1 MEAIETKQIHIRF
14 TRALS
19 SYDNHA
25 DAQHRISRKL
35 ASLLPHQANVRYKRM
50 LEIGCGTGGF
60 TGVLKQQCH
69 IDEWILNDL
78 CEDCQEK
85 IEQLFPGS
93 PPRFI
98 AGDAETLSFPGK
110 FDLIAS
116 ASVFQWMKE
125 PETFLHKLSGLLMQ
139 QGLLLFSTFVPGNL
153 HEIKKLTGKGT
164 CVPNLRYTC
173 RMAIHSRFQSAASGR
188 GYDRP
193 YLQNPTGRTETPQ
206 SNGRHSDR
214 KRLLDKRPAGII
226 LPAICGTVRDNR
238 RSSDTHIPP
247 VLYIS
252 NQKIKKDMKGTVLF
266 ITGIDTNIGKTFATG
281 MIACAL
287 AEKGKKVITQKMIQ
301 TGCTEVSEDIE
312 MHRKIQGIPFTEED
326 KAGLTC
332 PYIFTYPCSPHMA
345 AEKDGKTIDLSVIT
359 EATRRLQEK
368 YEYVLLEGAGGL
380 MVPNDFHSLAIDY
393 VKEQG
398 YPVILVTSGKL
409 GSINH
414 TLLSLY
420 ACKQYGIPV
429 RTVVY
434 NLYPPTDEL
443 ITANTLEYLTQYLE
457 KEFPETALIT
467 LPEATAG
474 VADIDISSL
483 F

>member
-1 MEAIETKQIHIRF
+1 
-14 TRALS
+14 
-19 SYDNHA
+19 
-25 DAQHRISRKL
+25 
-35 ASLLPHQANVRYKRM
+35 
-50 LEIGCGTGGF
+50 
-60 TGVLKQQCH
+60 
-69 IDEWILNDL
+69 
-78 CEDCQEK
+78 
-85 IEQLFPGS
+85 
-93 PPRFI
+93 
-98 AGDAETLSFPGK
+98 
-110 FDLIAS
+110 
-116 ASVFQWMKE
+116 
-125 PETFLHKLSGLLMQ
+125 
-139 QGLLLFSTFVPGNL
+139 
-153 HEIKKLTGKGT
+153 
-164 CVPNLRYTC
+164 
-173 RMAIHSRFQSAASGR
+173 
-188 GYDRP
+188 
-193 YLQNPTGRTETPQ
+193 
-206 SNGRHSDR
+206 
-214 KRLLDKRPAGII
+214 
-226 LPAICGTVRDNR
+226 
-238 RSSDTHIPP
+238 
-247 VLYIS
+247 
-252 NQKIKKDMKGTVLF
+252 MKGTVLF

-345 AEKDGKTIDLSVIT
+345 AEKDGKTID
-359 EATRRLQEK
+359 
-368 YEYVLLEGAGGL
+368 
-380 MVPNDFHSLAIDY
+380 
-393 VKEQG
+393 QG